1 MTITWTAPPASLV
14 TSAPSIFGG
23 GSPTVSS
30 AAEGRRLEEAAAMRA
45 AAASAERQVVC
56 MDAGFIYRK
65 AARRGRNR
73 KDVSWDANRNEQ
85 IGRFTV
91 CPKLF

>member
-45 AAASAERQVVC
+45 AAASAERQVRSLHGR
-56 MDAGFIYRK
+56 AFYLQEGSKKGKEFRSSK
-65 AARRGRNR
+65 RRVLGC
-73 KDVSWDANRNEQ
+73 K
-85 IGRFTV
+85 
-91 CPKLF
+91 

>member
-65 AARRGRNR
+65 AARRGRNFDHQ
-73 KDVSWDANRNEQ
+73 KDVSWDGRRNEQ
-85 IGRFTV
+85 IGKFTT
-91 CPKLF
+91 